1 MDNIQEAI
9 NWFDAEIKAQE
20 SGYAFALANGKER
33 DEHFENWLDIMRTAL
48 VALRNEHGRVRG
60 CEYCNTEHNKLEEVL
75 KARKEAEQKP
85 PCQKC
90 NYLFWIDKETPF
102 CKRVDKFILPELPPN
117 KCELKEGE

>member
-33 DEHFENWLDIMRTAL
+33 DEHFENWLDIMRAAL

-60 CEYCNTEHNKLEEVL
+60 CEYCNTEHNKFLTDDVL
-75 KARKEAEQKP
+75 R
-85 PCQKC
+85 
-90 NYLFWIDKETPF
+90 
-102 CKRVDKFILPELPPN
+102 
-117 KCELKEGE
+117 